1 MDYEFFMKMALEQAE
16 IALLNGE
23 FPVGCVVVS
32 RDRILVTGSRKG
44 TAGDFPNEIE
54 HAEMIALKRLSDLRI
69 SPSENKLTLFT
80 TLEPCLMCLGAS
92 MLSNIHTIVY
102 AYEDVMGGGTGCDV
116 STLTSLYQNRPIVV
130 VSNILRKESLKL
142 FKAFF
147 KNPANRYWQGSLL
160 AQYTLKQ

>member
-1 MDYEFFMKMALEQAE
+1 
-16 IALLNGE
+16 
-23 FPVGCVVVS
+23 
-32 RDRILVTGSRKG
+32 
-44 TAGDFPNEIE
+44 
-54 HAEMIALKRLSDLRI
+54 
-69 SPSENKLTLFT
+69 
-80 TLEPCLMCLGAS
+80 MCLGAS

-147 KNPANRYWQGSLL
+147 KNPSNRYWQGSLL